1 MIESGGAALQPYLLP
16 GDRIAW
22 TGRPGQGVRLRAA
35 DAFLIPFSLL
45 WGGFA
50 IFWEAT
56 AIGFAFRAGEGIT
69 SFMALW
75 GIPFVM
81 VGLYLIFGR
90 FFVDAHVRARTFYAV
105 TDRRVLVLRRV
116 FGERLL
122 SRPLGGEVR
131 IAQRRGGSGTLEFG
145 SRNPLRAFNGWSMWA
160 PGLGGEVAFEDVPD
174 VMTVYALAAP
184 GRAAA

>member
-16 GDRIAW
+16 GERIAW

-122 SRPLGGEVR
+122 SRPWAVR
-131 IAQRRGGSGTLEFG
+131 CG
-145 SRNPLRAFNGWSMWA
+145 SRSAGAVAAHWSSARAIHCGRSMA
-160 PGLGGEVAFEDVPD
+160 GPC
-174 VMTVYALAAP
+174 
-184 GRAAA
+184 GRQGSRARWPSRTCRT